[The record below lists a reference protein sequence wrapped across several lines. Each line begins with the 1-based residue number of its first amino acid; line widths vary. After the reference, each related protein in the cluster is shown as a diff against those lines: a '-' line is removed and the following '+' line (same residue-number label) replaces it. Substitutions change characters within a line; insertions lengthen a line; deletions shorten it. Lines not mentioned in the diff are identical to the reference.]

1 MDDWNPLNL
10 KFKIWT
16 VPKFSTL
23 NCYNSAKD
31 CSTVLKFDALVH
43 YGFPETIELSN
54 PIVKYKMAQIRHI

>member
-1 MDDWNPLNL
+1 
-10 KFKIWT
+10 

-31 CSTVLKFDALVH
+31 CSTVLKFDTLVH